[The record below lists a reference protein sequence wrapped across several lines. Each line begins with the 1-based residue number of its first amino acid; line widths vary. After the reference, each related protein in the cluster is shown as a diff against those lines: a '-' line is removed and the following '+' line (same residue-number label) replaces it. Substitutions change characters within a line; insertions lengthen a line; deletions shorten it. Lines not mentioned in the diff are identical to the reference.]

1 MTIINRTMPLPSNVE
16 YVLSKL
22 KENGYQAYVVGG
34 AVRDFLMG
42 KTPHDY
48 DLTSDALPSQ
58 ISDVFKEFYQEHSG
72 EKHGTIRVIVDHK
85 PIEITTFRCDE
96 GYTDYRR
103 PDNVEFVKDVYIDSK
118 RRDFSINAFYYSEGH
133 IYDFHEGLEDLNN
146 KIIKTIGN
154 PSARFHEDALRILR
168 AIRFSAKLGYEIE
181 SKTKTA
187 LLDCKEELNLIA
199 KERILIEL
207 KEISSTSNFFRNI
220 KEYFPIFKL
229 IIPCLDKIGN
239 SIDDIYNFDTKSY
252 GDYIA
257 SLSALFSLREINND
271 FMPWRLFIK
280 MDNESINAIKT
291 LIKLKDINFNN
302 SFDDD
307 YINGLILLS
316 KPVDIN
322 VFKNYLINLYNLKRF
337 KNDDIDSILNRVDI
351 LSEGNTPYS
360 LKDLEIDGNDLLK
373 LGIEKNQYFKEILNE
388 VLLRCN
394 QGDLNNNNRNEEIEF
409 VKKWIRTNTN

>member
-1 MTIINRTMPLPSNVE
+1 MTIINRTMPLPSSVE

-58 ISDVFKEFYQEHSG
+58 ISDVFKDFYQEHSG
-72 EKHGTIRVIVDHK
+72 KKHGTIRVIIDHK

-103 PDNVEFVKDVYIDSK
+103 PDNVEFVKDAYIDSK

-146 KIIKTIGN
+146 KVIKTIGN

-207 KEISSTSNFFRNI
+207 KEISSTSNFFRDI

-316 KPVDIN
+316 KPVDMN

-373 LGIEKNQYFKEILNE
+373 LGIEKNKYFKEILNE

-394 QGDLNNNNRNEEIEF
+394 QGDLNNNRNEEIEF
-409 VKKWIRTNTN
+409 VKKWIRNNTN

>member
-1 MTIINRTMPLPSNVE
+1 MTIINRTMPLPSSVE

-58 ISDVFKEFYQEHSG
+58 ISDVFKDFYQEHSG
-72 EKHGTIRVIVDHK
+72 EKHGTIRVIIDHK

-146 KIIKTIGN
+146 KVIKTIGN
-154 PSARFHEDALRILR
+154 PSTRFHEDALRILR

-181 SKTKTA
+181 SKTKTV

-207 KEISSTSNFFRNI
+207 KEISSTSNFFKDV
-220 KEYFPIFKL
+220 KEYFPIFKI

-257 SLSALFSLREINND
+257 SLSALFSLREINDD

-291 LIKLKDINFNN
+291 LIKLKDINFSN

-337 KNDDIDSILNRVDI
+337 KNDDIDSILNRVGI
-351 LSEGNTPYS
+351 LFEGNTPYS

-394 QGDLNNNNRNEEIEF
+394 QGNLNNNRNEEIEF

>member
-1 MTIINRTMPLPSNVE
+1 MPLPSSVE

-58 ISDVFKEFYQEHSG
+58 ISDVFKDFYQEHSG
-72 EKHGTIRVIVDHK
+72 EKHGTIRVIIDHK

-146 KIIKTIGN
+146 KVIKTIGN

-337 KNDDIDSILNRVDI
+337 KNDDIDSILNRVGI

-394 QGDLNNNNRNEEIEF
+394 QGDLNNNRNEEIEF

>member
-1 MTIINRTMPLPSNVE
+1 MTIINRTMPLPSSVE

-58 ISDVFKEFYQEHSG
+58 ISDVFKDFYQEHSG
-72 EKHGTIRVIVDHK
+72 EKHGTIRVIIDHK

-118 RRDFSINAFYYSEGH
+118 RRDFSINAFYYSEGY

-146 KIIKTIGN
+146 KVIKTIGN

-207 KEISSTSNFFRNI
+207 KEISSTSNFFRDI

-271 FMPWRLFIK
+271 FMPWKLFIK

-394 QGDLNNNNRNEEIEF
+394 QGDLNNNRNEEIEF

>member
-1 MTIINRTMPLPSNVE
+1 MTIINRTMPLPSSVE

-58 ISDVFKEFYQEHSG
+58 ISDVFKDFYQEHSG
-72 EKHGTIRVIVDHK
+72 EKHGTIRVIIDHK

-103 PDNVEFVKDVYIDSK
+103 PDNVEFVKDAYIDSK

-146 KIIKTIGN
+146 KVIKTIGN

-207 KEISSTSNFFRNI
+207 KEISSTSNFFIDI

-316 KPVDIN
+316 KPVDMN

-394 QGDLNNNNRNEEIEF
+394 QGDLNNNRNEEIEF

>member
-1 MTIINRTMPLPSNVE
+1 MTVINRTMPLPSSVE

-58 ISDVFKEFYQEHSG
+58 ISVVFKDFYQEHSG

-146 KIIKTIGN
+146 KVIKTIGN
-154 PSARFHEDALRILR
+154 PSTRFHEDALRILR

-199 KERILIEL
+199 KERILTEL
-207 KEISSTSNFFRNI
+207 KEISSTFNFFRNV

-239 SIDDIYNFDTKSY
+239 SIDDIYNFDIKSY

-351 LSEGNTPYS
+351 LSQGNTPYS

-394 QGDLNNNNRNEEIEF
+394 QGDLNNNRNEEIEF
-409 VKKWIRTNTN
+409 VKKWIRTNIN

>member
-1 MTIINRTMPLPSNVE
+1 MTIINRTMPLPSSVE

-58 ISDVFKEFYQEHSG
+58 ISDVFKDFYQEHSG
-72 EKHGTIRVIVDHK
+72 EKHGTIRVIIDHK

-146 KIIKTIGN
+146 KVIKTIGN
-154 PSARFHEDALRILR
+154 PSTRFHEDALRILR

-291 LIKLKDINFNN
+291 LIKLKNINFNN

-394 QGDLNNNNRNEEIEF
+394 QGDLNNNRNEEIEF

>member
-1 MTIINRTMPLPSNVE
+1 MTIINRTMPLPSSVE

-58 ISDVFKEFYQEHSG
+58 ISDVFKDFYQEHSG

-146 KIIKTIGN
+146 KVIKTIGN
-154 PSARFHEDALRILR
+154 PSTRFHEDALRILR

-199 KERILIEL
+199 KERILTEL
-207 KEISSTSNFFRNI
+207 KEISSTSNFFRNV

-229 IIPCLDKIGN
+229 IIPCLDMIGN
-239 SIDDIYNFDTKSY
+239 SIDDIYNFDIKSY

-280 MDNESINAIKT
+280 MDNESINAIKN

-351 LSEGNTPYS
+351 LSQGNTPYS

-394 QGDLNNNNRNEEIEF
+394 QGDLNNNRNEEIEF
-409 VKKWIRTNTN
+409 VKNWIRTNTN

>member
-1 MTIINRTMPLPSNVE
+1 MTIINRTMPLPSSVE

-58 ISDVFKEFYQEHSG
+58 ISDVFKDFYQEHSG
-72 EKHGTIRVIVDHK
+72 EKHGTIRVIIDHK

-146 KIIKTIGN
+146 KVIKTIGN

-207 KEISSTSNFFRNI
+207 KEISSTSNFFKDV
-220 KEYFPIFKL
+220 KEYFPIFKI

-337 KNDDIDSILNRVDI
+337 KNDDIGSILNRVDI
-351 LSEGNTPYS
+351 LFEGNTPYS

-394 QGDLNNNNRNEEIEF
+394 QGDLNNNRNEEIEF

>member
-58 ISDVFKEFYQEHSG
+58 ISDVFKDFYQEHSG
-72 EKHGTIRVIVDHK
+72 EKHGTIRVIIDHK

-146 KIIKTIGN
+146 KVIKTIGN

-394 QGDLNNNNRNEEIEF
+394 QGDLNNNRNEEIEF

>member
-1 MTIINRTMPLPSNVE
+1 MTIINRTMPLPSSVE

-58 ISDVFKEFYQEHSG
+58 ISDVFKDFYQEHSG
-72 EKHGTIRVIVDHK
+72 EKHGTIRVIIDHK

-146 KIIKTIGN
+146 KVIKTIGN

-199 KERILIEL
+199 KERISIEL

-220 KEYFPIFKL
+220 KEYFSIFKL

-257 SLSALFSLREINND
+257 SLSALFSLREINDD

-291 LIKLKDINFNN
+291 LIKLKDINFSN

-322 VFKNYLINLYNLKRF
+322 VFKNYLINLYNLKRL
-337 KNDDIDSILNRVDI
+337 KNDDIDSILNRVGI

-394 QGDLNNNNRNEEIEF
+394 QGDLNNNRNEEIEF

>member
-1 MTIINRTMPLPSNVE
+1 MTVINRTMPLPSSVE

-58 ISDVFKEFYQEHSG
+58 ISDVFKDFYQEHSG

-146 KIIKTIGN
+146 KVIKTIGN
-154 PSARFHEDALRILR
+154 PSTRFHEDALRILR

-199 KERILIEL
+199 KERILTEL

-229 IIPCLDKIGN
+229 IIPCLGKIGN
-239 SIDDIYNFDTKSY
+239 SIDDIYNFDTKSC

-394 QGDLNNNNRNEEIEF
+394 QGDLNNNRNEEIEF
-409 VKKWIRTNTN
+409 VKKWIRTNIN

>member
-1 MTIINRTMPLPSNVE
+1 M
-16 YVLSKL
+16 
-22 KENGYQAYVVGG
+22 
-34 AVRDFLMG
+34 
-42 KTPHDY
+42 
-48 DLTSDALPSQ
+48 
-58 ISDVFKEFYQEHSG
+58 
-72 EKHGTIRVIVDHK
+72 
-85 PIEITTFRCDE
+85 
-96 GYTDYRR
+96 
-103 PDNVEFVKDVYIDSK
+103 
-118 RRDFSINAFYYSEGH
+118 
-133 IYDFHEGLEDLNN
+133 
-146 KIIKTIGN
+146 
-154 PSARFHEDALRILR
+154 R

-239 SIDDIYNFDTKSY
+239 SIDDIYNFDIKSY

-257 SLSALFSLREINND
+257 SLSALFSLREINDD

-337 KNDDIDSILNRVDI
+337 KNDDIDSILNRVGI
-351 LSEGNTPYS
+351 LSKGNTPYS

-394 QGDLNNNNRNEEIEF
+394 QGDLNNNRNEEIEF

>member
-1 MTIINRTMPLPSNVE
+1 MTVINRTMPLPSSVE

-58 ISDVFKEFYQEHSG
+58 ISVVFKDFYQEHSG

-146 KIIKTIGN
+146 KVIKTIGN
-154 PSARFHEDALRILR
+154 PSTRFHEDALRILR

-199 KERILIEL
+199 KERILTEL

-239 SIDDIYNFDTKSY
+239 SIDDIYNFDIKSY

-337 KNDDIDSILNRVDI
+337 KNDDIDSVLNRVDI

-394 QGDLNNNNRNEEIEF
+394 QGDLKNNRNEEIEF

>member
-1 MTIINRTMPLPSNVE
+1 MTIINRTMPLPSSVE

-58 ISDVFKEFYQEHSG
+58 ISDVFKDFYQEHSG
-72 EKHGTIRVIVDHK
+72 EKHGTIRVIIDHK

-146 KIIKTIGN
+146 KVIKTIGN
-154 PSARFHEDALRILR
+154 PSTRFHEDALRILR

-207 KEISSTSNFFRNI
+207 KEISSTSNFFKDI

-257 SLSALFSLREINND
+257 SLSALFSLREINDD

-280 MDNESINAIKT
+280 MDNESINSIKT

-316 KPVDIN
+316 KSVDIN

-394 QGDLNNNNRNEEIEF
+394 QGDLNNNRNEEIEF
-409 VKKWIRTNTN
+409 VKKWIRNNTN

>member
-1 MTIINRTMPLPSNVE
+1 MTIINRTMPLPSSVE

-48 DLTSDALPSQ
+48 DLTSDALPNQ
-58 ISDVFKEFYQEHSG
+58 ISDIFKDFYQEHSG
-72 EKHGTIRVIVDHK
+72 EKHGTIRVIIDHK

-146 KIIKTIGN
+146 KVIKTIGN
-154 PSARFHEDALRILR
+154 PSTRFHEDALRILR

-394 QGDLNNNNRNEEIEF
+394 QGDLNNNRNEEIEF

>member
-1 MTIINRTMPLPSNVE
+1 MTIINRTMPLPSSVE

-58 ISDVFKEFYQEHSG
+58 ISEVFKEFYQEHSG
-72 EKHGTIRVIVDHK
+72 EKHGTIRVIIDHK
-85 PIEITTFRCDE
+85 LIEITTFRCDE
-96 GYTDYRR
+96 GYADYRR

-146 KIIKTIGN
+146 KVIKTIGN
-154 PSARFHEDALRILR
+154 PSTRFHEDALRILR

-337 KNDDIDSILNRVDI
+337 KNDDIDSILNRVGI

-394 QGDLNNNNRNEEIEF
+394 QGDLNNNRNEEIEF

>member
-1 MTIINRTMPLPSNVE
+1 MTVINRTMPLPSSVE

-58 ISDVFKEFYQEHSG
+58 ISDVFKDFYQEHSG

-118 RRDFSINAFYYSEGH
+118 RRDFSINAFYYFEGH

-146 KIIKTIGN
+146 KVIKTIGN
-154 PSARFHEDALRILR
+154 PSTRFHEDALRILR

-181 SKTKTA
+181 SKIKTA

-199 KERILIEL
+199 KERILTEL
-207 KEISSTSNFFRNI
+207 KEISSTSNFFRNV

-239 SIDDIYNFDTKSY
+239 SIDDIYNFDIKSY

-337 KNDDIDSILNRVDI
+337 KNDDIDSVLNRVDI

-394 QGDLNNNNRNEEIEF
+394 QGDLNNNRNEEIEF
-409 VKKWIRTNTN
+409 VKKWIRTNIN

>member
-1 MTIINRTMPLPSNVE
+1 MTIINRTMPLPSSVE

-58 ISDVFKEFYQEHSG
+58 ISDVFKDFYQEHSG

-146 KIIKTIGN
+146 KVIKTIGN
-154 PSARFHEDALRILR
+154 PSTRFHEDALRILR

-199 KERILIEL
+199 KERILTEL
-207 KEISSTSNFFRNI
+207 KEISSTSNFFRNV

-229 IIPCLDKIGN
+229 IIPCLDMIGN
-239 SIDDIYNFDTKSY
+239 SIDDIYNFDIKSY

-280 MDNESINAIKT
+280 MDNESINAIKN

-307 YINGLILLS
+307 YINGLVLLS

-394 QGDLNNNNRNEEIEF
+394 QGNLNNNRNEEIEF
-409 VKKWIRTNTN
+409 VKKWIRTNIN

>member
-1 MTIINRTMPLPSNVE
+1 MTIINRTMPLPSSVE

-58 ISDVFKEFYQEHSG
+58 ISDVFKDFYQEHSG
-72 EKHGTIRVIVDHK
+72 EKHGTIRVIIDHK

-146 KIIKTIGN
+146 KVIKTIGN

-220 KEYFPIFKL
+220 KEYFSIFKL

-351 LSEGNTPYS
+351 LSKGNTPYS

-394 QGDLNNNNRNEEIEF
+394 QGDLNNNRNEEIEF
-409 VKKWIRTNTN
+409 VKKWIRTNIN

>member
-1 MTIINRTMPLPSNVE
+1 MTIINRTMPLPSSVE

-58 ISDVFKEFYQEHSG
+58 ISDVFKDFYQEHSG
-72 EKHGTIRVIVDHK
+72 EKHGTIRVIIDHK

-103 PDNVEFVKDVYIDSK
+103 PDNVEFVKDAYIDSK

-133 IYDFHEGLEDLNN
+133 IYDFHDGLEDLNN
-146 KIIKTIGN
+146 KVIKTIGN
-154 PSARFHEDALRILR
+154 PSTRFHEDALRILR
-168 AIRFSAKLGYEIE
+168 AIRFSSKLGYEIE

-207 KEISSTSNFFRNI
+207 KEISSTSNFFIDI

-239 SIDDIYNFDTKSY
+239 SIDGIYNFDTKSY

-257 SLSALFSLREINND
+257 SLSALFSLHEINND

-394 QGDLNNNNRNEEIEF
+394 QGDLNNNRNEEIEF

>member
-1 MTIINRTMPLPSNVE
+1 MTIINRTMPLPSSVE

-58 ISDVFKEFYQEHSG
+58 ISDVFKDFYQEHSG

-118 RRDFSINAFYYSEGH
+118 RRDFSINAFYYFEGH

-146 KIIKTIGN
+146 KVIKTIGN
-154 PSARFHEDALRILR
+154 PSTRFHEDALRILR

-199 KERILIEL
+199 KERILTEL
-207 KEISSTSNFFRNI
+207 KEISSTSNFFRNV

-239 SIDDIYNFDTKSY
+239 SIDDIYNFDIKSY

-351 LSEGNTPYS
+351 LSQGNTPYS
-360 LKDLEIDGNDLLK
+360 LKNLEIDGNDLLK

-394 QGDLNNNNRNEEIEF
+394 QGNLNNNRNEEIEF

>member
-1 MTIINRTMPLPSNVE
+1 MTIINRTMPLPSSVE
-16 YVLSKL
+16 YVLSRL

-58 ISDVFKEFYQEHSG
+58 ISDVFKDFYQEHSG

-146 KIIKTIGN
+146 KVIKTIGN
-154 PSARFHEDALRILR
+154 PSTRFHEDALRILR

-187 LLDCKEELNLIA
+187 LLDCEEELNLIA
-199 KERILIEL
+199 KERILTEL
-207 KEISSTSNFFRNI
+207 KEISSTSNFFRNV

-239 SIDDIYNFDTKSY
+239 SIDDIYNFDIKSY

-394 QGDLNNNNRNEEIEF
+394 QGDLNNNRNEEIEF

>member
-1 MTIINRTMPLPSNVE
+1 MTIINRTMPLPSSVE

-58 ISDVFKEFYQEHSG
+58 ISDVFKDFYQEHSG
-72 EKHGTIRVIVDHK
+72 EKHGTIRVIIDHK

-103 PDNVEFVKDVYIDSK
+103 PDNVEFVKDAYIDSK

-146 KIIKTIGN
+146 KVIKTIGN

-187 LLDCKEELNLIA
+187 LLDCKEVLNLIA

-207 KEISSTSNFFRNI
+207 KEISSTSNFFRDI

-280 MDNESINAIKT
+280 MDNESINAIKA

-316 KPVDIN
+316 KPVDMN

-394 QGDLNNNNRNEEIEF
+394 QGDLNNNRNEEIEF
-409 VKKWIRTNTN
+409 VKKWIRNNTN

>member
-1 MTIINRTMPLPSNVE
+1 MTIINRTMPLPSSVE

-58 ISDVFKEFYQEHSG
+58 ISDVFKDFYQEHSG
-72 EKHGTIRVIVDHK
+72 EKHGTIRVIIDHK

-118 RRDFSINAFYYSEGH
+118 RRDFSINSFYYSEGH

-146 KIIKTIGN
+146 KIIKAIGN
-154 PSARFHEDALRILR
+154 PSTRFHEDALRILR

-337 KNDDIDSILNRVDI
+337 KNDDIDSILNRVGI

-394 QGDLNNNNRNEEIEF
+394 QGNLNNNRNEEIEF
-409 VKKWIRTNTN
+409 VKKWIGTNTN

>member
-1 MTIINRTMPLPSNVE
+1 MTIINRTMPLPSSVE

-72 EKHGTIRVIVDHK
+72 EKHGTIRVIIDHK

-146 KIIKTIGN
+146 KVIKTIGN
-154 PSARFHEDALRILR
+154 PSTRFHEDALRILR

-291 LIKLKDINFNN
+291 LIKLKDINFSN

-394 QGDLNNNNRNEEIEF
+394 QGDLNNNRNEEIEF

>member
-1 MTIINRTMPLPSNVE
+1 MTIINRTMPLPSSVE

-58 ISDVFKEFYQEHSG
+58 ISDVFKDFYQEHSG

-146 KIIKTIGN
+146 KVIKTIGN
-154 PSARFHEDALRILR
+154 PSTRFHEDALRILR

-199 KERILIEL
+199 KERILTEL

-394 QGDLNNNNRNEEIEF
+394 QGDLNNNRNEEIEF
-409 VKKWIRTNTN
+409 VTKWIRTNTN

>member
-1 MTIINRTMPLPSNVE
+1 MTIINRTMPLPSSVE

-58 ISDVFKEFYQEHSG
+58 ISDVFKDFYQEHSG
-72 EKHGTIRVIVDHK
+72 EKHGTIRVIIDHK

-146 KIIKTIGN
+146 KVIKTIGN
-154 PSARFHEDALRILR
+154 PSTRFHEDALRILR

-280 MDNESINAIKT
+280 MDNESINAIKS

-337 KNDDIDSILNRVDI
+337 KNDDIDFILNRVDI
-351 LSEGNTPYS
+351 LSKGNTPYS

-394 QGDLNNNNRNEEIEF
+394 QGDLNNNRNEEIEF

>member
-1 MTIINRTMPLPSNVE
+1 MTIINRTMPLPSSVE

-58 ISDVFKEFYQEHSG
+58 ISDVFKDFYQEHSG
-72 EKHGTIRVIVDHK
+72 EKHGTIRVIIDHK

-103 PDNVEFVKDVYIDSK
+103 PDNVEFVKDAYIDSK

-146 KIIKTIGN
+146 KVIKTIGN

-207 KEISSTSNFFRNI
+207 KEISSTSNFFRDI

-316 KPVDIN
+316 KPVDMN

-351 LSEGNTPYS
+351 LSEGNTSYS

-394 QGDLNNNNRNEEIEF
+394 QGDLNNNRNEEIEF

>member
-1 MTIINRTMPLPSNVE
+1 MTIINRTMPLPSSVE

-58 ISDVFKEFYQEHSG
+58 ISDVFKDFYQEHSG

-146 KIIKTIGN
+146 KVIKTIGN

-239 SIDDIYNFDTKSY
+239 SIDDIYNFDIKSY

-257 SLSALFSLREINND
+257 SLSALFSLREINDD

-337 KNDDIDSILNRVDI
+337 KNDDIDSILNRVGI
-351 LSEGNTPYS
+351 LSKGNTPYS

-394 QGDLNNNNRNEEIEF
+394 QGDLNNNRNEEIEF

>member
-1 MTIINRTMPLPSNVE
+1 MTIINRTMPLPSSVE

-58 ISDVFKEFYQEHSG
+58 ISDVFKDFYQEHSG

-146 KIIKTIGN
+146 KVIKTIGN
-154 PSARFHEDALRILR
+154 PSTRFHEDALRILR

-207 KEISSTSNFFRNI
+207 KEISSTSNFFRDI

-394 QGDLNNNNRNEEIEF
+394 QGNLNNNRNEEIEF
-409 VKKWIRTNTN
+409 VKKWIRNNTN

>member
-1 MTIINRTMPLPSNVE
+1 MTIINRTMPLPSSVE

-34 AVRDFLMG
+34 AVRDFLME

-58 ISDVFKEFYQEHSG
+58 ISDVFKDFYQEHSG
-72 EKHGTIRVIVDHK
+72 EKHGTIRVIIDHK

-103 PDNVEFVKDVYIDSK
+103 PDNVEFVKDAYIDSK

-146 KIIKTIGN
+146 KVIKTIGN

-207 KEISSTSNFFRNI
+207 KEISSTSNFFRDI

-291 LIKLKDINFNN
+291 LIKLKDINFSN

-316 KPVDIN
+316 KPVDMN

-394 QGDLNNNNRNEEIEF
+394 QGDLNNNRNEEIEF
-409 VKKWIRTNTN
+409 VKKWIRNNTN

>member
-1 MTIINRTMPLPSNVE
+1 MTIINRTMPLPSSVE

-58 ISDVFKEFYQEHSG
+58 ISDVFKDFYQEHSG

-146 KIIKTIGN
+146 KVIKTIGN

-207 KEISSTSNFFRNI
+207 KEISSTSNFFRDI

-307 YINGLILLS
+307 YINGLILSS

-394 QGDLNNNNRNEEIEF
+394 QGDLNNNRNEEIEF

>member
-1 MTIINRTMPLPSNVE
+1 MTILNRTMPLPSSVE

-58 ISDVFKEFYQEHSG
+58 ISDVFKDFYQEHSG
-72 EKHGTIRVIVDHK
+72 EKHGTIRVIIDHK

-146 KIIKTIGN
+146 KVIKTIGN
-154 PSARFHEDALRILR
+154 PSTRFHEDALRILR

-351 LSEGNTPYS
+351 LFEGNTPYS

-394 QGDLNNNNRNEEIEF
+394 QGNLNNNRNEEIEF

>member
-1 MTIINRTMPLPSNVE
+1 MTIINRTMPLPSSVE

-58 ISDVFKEFYQEHSG
+58 ISDVFKDFYQEHSG

-146 KIIKTIGN
+146 KVIKTIGN
-154 PSARFHEDALRILR
+154 PSTRFHEDALRILR

-199 KERILIEL
+199 KERILTEL
-207 KEISSTSNFFRNI
+207 KEISSTSNFFRDI

-271 FMPWRLFIK
+271 FMSWRLFIK

-394 QGDLNNNNRNEEIEF
+394 QGDLNNNRNEEIEF

>member
-1 MTIINRTMPLPSNVE
+1 MTVINRTMPLPSSVE

-58 ISDVFKEFYQEHSG
+58 ISDVFKDFYQEHSG

-146 KIIKTIGN
+146 KVIKTIGN
-154 PSARFHEDALRILR
+154 PSTRFHEDALRILR

-199 KERILIEL
+199 KERILTEL
-207 KEISSTSNFFRNI
+207 KEISSTFNFFRNV

-239 SIDDIYNFDTKSY
+239 SIDDIYNFDIKSY

-388 VLLRCN
+388 ALLRCN
-394 QGDLNNNNRNEEIEF
+394 QGDLNNNRNEEIEF
-409 VKKWIRTNTN
+409 VKKWIRTNIN

>member
-1 MTIINRTMPLPSNVE
+1 MTILNRTMPLPSSVE

-72 EKHGTIRVIVDHK
+72 EKHGTIRVIIDHK

-146 KIIKTIGN
+146 KVIKTIGN

-394 QGDLNNNNRNEEIEF
+394 QGYLNNNRNEEIEF

>member
-58 ISDVFKEFYQEHSG
+58 ISDVFKDFYQEHSG

-146 KIIKTIGN
+146 KVIKTIGN

-207 KEISSTSNFFRNI
+207 KEISSTSNFFRDI

-252 GDYIA
+252 GDYIV

-271 FMPWRLFIK
+271 FMPWKLFIK

-394 QGDLNNNNRNEEIEF
+394 QGDLNNIRNEEIEF

>member
-1 MTIINRTMPLPSNVE
+1 MTIINRTMPLPSSVE

-58 ISDVFKEFYQEHSG
+58 ISDVFKDFYQEHSG
-72 EKHGTIRVIVDHK
+72 EKHGTIRVIIDHK

-146 KIIKTIGN
+146 KVIKTIGN
-154 PSARFHEDALRILR
+154 PSTRFHEDALRILR

-187 LLDCKEELNLIA
+187 LLDCREELNLIA

-220 KEYFPIFKL
+220 KEYFPIFKI

-271 FMPWRLFIK
+271 FMLWRLFIK
-280 MDNESINAIKT
+280 MDNESINEIKT

-394 QGDLNNNNRNEEIEF
+394 QGDLNNNRNEEIEF

>member
-1 MTIINRTMPLPSNVE
+1 MTIINRTMPLPSSVE

-58 ISDVFKEFYQEHSG
+58 ISDVFKDFYQEHSG
-72 EKHGTIRVIVDHK
+72 EKHGTIRVIIDHK

-146 KIIKTIGN
+146 KVIKTIGN
-154 PSARFHEDALRILR
+154 PSTRFHEDALRILR

-207 KEISSTSNFFRNI
+207 KEISSTSNFFRDV

-394 QGDLNNNNRNEEIEF
+394 QGDLNNNRNEEIEF
-409 VKKWIRTNTN
+409 VKKWIRNNTN